1 MILMPALFAIQ
12 SSLMK
17 YLASRR
23 KTTMLLLLQIFYIGF
38 TMIHLITL
46 AILELIKLMSFFILL
61 QYCRKL
67 EYPISLLSP
76 FTSKFISIGS
86 VSTVSFFV
94 SETNVKTN
102 RGYILLYFF
111 FFFCQIWHFIHG
123 ELGSDTDSLSSLGK
137 TQNTLILMLPGTR
150 FSGTNRF
157 ILRQDAMDC
166 MICQIIIPRGYGLRE
181 KTILFYLYHYLYS
194 SHELHRC

>member
-1 MILMPALFAIQ
+1 MILMPGLFAIQ

-94 SETNVKTN
+94 SEINVKTN
-102 RGYILLYFF
+102 RGYVLLYFF
-111 FFFCQIWHFIHG
+111 FFAKFGISYMVNLEVIQIAYLAWARHKIH
-123 ELGSDTDSLSSLGK
+123 
-137 TQNTLILMLPGTR
+137 
-150 FSGTNRF
+150 
-157 ILRQDAMDC
+157 
-166 MICQIIIPRGYGLRE
+166 
-181 KTILFYLYHYLYS
+181 
-194 SHELHRC
+194 